1 MERSR
6 ATTSRTSPMIR
17 QFQCRQ
23 AIRAAERRA
32 EVAVLVPEIRKLQY
46 VAKMKSVLDLLMMA
60 ENDEKKA

>member
-1 MERSR
+1 
-6 ATTSRTSPMIR
+6 MIR

-23 AIRAAERRA
+23 AIRTAEMRA

>member
-1 MERSR
+1 
-6 ATTSRTSPMIR
+6 MIR

-60 ENDEKKA
+60 DNDEKKA